1 MMYKGYQV
9 NLEFRTFYKRNKRN
23 GMEGWME
30 VMFKYQKWR
39 LKKFYMRVLLK
50 TGVKKTLL

>member
-39 LKKFYMRVLLK
+39 LKKVLYACPFK
-50 TGVKKTLL
+50 NMG

>member
-1 MMYKGYQV
+1 MMYKGYKV
-9 NLEFRTFYKRNKRN
+9 NLEFRNFYKRIKRN